1 MSGLMRYPMLRNATP
16 SLRPVLGLLIAGIAN
31 CLVTIPFA
39 YGQQLDVS
47 KHAQSQLADT
57 DAKAIFSQASA
68 VLQSKD
74 GPDDISCH
82 VTFSL
87 AGSVST
93 FDLPTPAEIDTP
105 GDFRAVCSRPGYV
118 HVVNA
123 INDCAGLTSPG
134 IGGCSD
140 TPGKCIIVVRLDN
153 PVPPDEE
160 GLLWAHEY
168 GHTKGLQHRN
178 DENAL
183 MNPYLGTTERRVNG
197 AECSAFTG
205 QAQGAANSHGG
216 TPKPGI
222 VEFVHRTY
230 AEGIPFEVASSY
242 SREDAQKLIAMLESP
257 DEKPY
262 LTNIVVTLGMIGDP
276 AAVQPLRSFI
286 EKGEGY
292 IDPQTLRAKT
302 SALIALGYV
311 VNRHNDESALTYLA
325 QGLNP
330 KNWRDKNLK
339 WTLRGAEDAE
349 QRNISLIKA
358 SALGLG
364 ISGTPEA
371 ATALNSAQFTIRA
384 VDPTA
389 SSAVNPVI
397 EHALS
402 VNKTIQHEGL
412 LKYHLEMQKQ

>member
-1 MSGLMRYPMLRNATP
+1 MRYPIVRTAQL
-16 SLRPVLGLLIAGIAN
+16 SFHLVIGLLIAGIAN
-31 CLVTIPFA
+31 CLLVVPSA
-39 YGQQLDVS
+39 SSQQLNVS

-57 DAKAIFSQASA
+57 DAKTIFSQASA

-74 GPDDISCH
+74 GSDDIACN

-87 AGSVST
+87 AGSVSK

-105 GDFRAVCSRPGYV
+105 DDFRAVCSRPGYV

-123 INDCAGLTSPG
+123 INDCAGLTRPG

-168 GHTKGLQHRN
+168 GHTKGLQHRH

-183 MNPYLGTTERRVNG
+183 MNPYLGTTERRVNA
-197 AECSAFTG
+197 AECKAFTG
-205 QAQGAANSHGG
+205 HAQGGANSRGG
-216 TPKPGI
+216 TPKPSI

-230 AEGIPFEVASSY
+230 AEGIPFELASSY
-242 SREDAQKLIAMLESP
+242 THEDAQRLIAMLENP
-257 DEKPY
+257 EEKPY
-262 LTNIVVTLGMIGDP
+262 LTNIVVTLGMIADP
-276 AAVQPLRSFI
+276 TAVQPLRSFI
-286 EKGEGY
+286 EKGEGS

-311 VNRHNDESALTYLA
+311 VNRHKDESALTYLA

-330 KNWRDKNLK
+330 KNWKDKNLK
-339 WTLRGAEDAE
+339 WTLRGTEDAE

-371 ATALNSAQFTIRA
+371 ATALNSAQFTIQA

-402 VNKTIQHEGL
+402 VNKTIQQEGL
-412 LKYHLEMQKQ
+412 LKYHLQIQKQ